1 MRSIDEADDEPPI
14 IYTPPSRLS
23 KSTRAIGW
31 VIFMLAL
38 LARAACLKQ
47 LQGSPIWAEM
57 PVDVAYYIDWAKR
70 MAAGDWIGT
79 GVFERSPLYA
89 YFLGIVFKLLDTG
102 LLAPRLI
109 QIVLGSAT
117 CVLIHRI
124 GRQAFSP
131 LTGLAAGLTAAVYAP
146 FLLHDVMLD
155 REIFAVFFICAIVYQ
170 LLAADG
176 SQRGL
181 LATAGVCLGLA
192 ALVRDALI
200 LMAPVTALWLMIDPW
215 LRGKMTRGRT
225 REGLGRVG
233 SLAIGLMLVLI
244 PVAVRNY
251 NVSGETVLLT
261 TESGELVAIGDNPQ
275 PLSHR
280 LVVFLNGRELPDD
293 VDYFRHRSLLPVL
306 RLPLP
311 TWGWAAP
318 AALAGM
324 ILSLTR
330 WREALV
336 LYFIGGG
343 YIATALL
350 FNLDRYRM
358 PVVPLMILFAAYGV
372 VELVTAVA
380 RRRFV
385 RAALGA
391 LALFAGIAVVN
402 WNL

>member
-1 MRSIDEADDEPPI
+1 MRPMNEADEEPPI

-23 KSTRAIGW
+23 KSTRAISF

-47 LQGSPIWAEM
+47 LQGSPLWGEM
-57 PVDVAYYIDWAKR
+57 PADVAFHVDWAKR
-70 MAAGDWIGT
+70 LAAGDWIGT
-79 GVFERSPLYA
+79 GVFGQGPLYA
-89 YFLGIVFKLLDTG
+89 YFLGLVFKVLGTG

-109 QIVLGSAT
+109 QIVVGAAT
-117 CVLIHRI
+117 CVLIQRI

-131 LTGLAAGLTAAVYAP
+131 LTGLVAGLTAAVYAP
-146 FLLHDVMLD
+146 FLLHDVMLGG
-155 REIFAVFFICAIVYQ
+155 ELFAVFFICAVVYQ

-200 LMAPVTALWLMIDPW
+200 LLAPVTALWLMIDPW
-215 LRGKMTRGRT
+215 LRGKMTGGRA

-233 SLAIGLMLVLI
+233 ALAIGLMLVVV

-261 TESGELVAIGDNPQ
+261 TGGAEIVRTADSAMPV
-275 PLSHR
+275 SRR
-280 LVVFLNGRELPDD
+280 LLVFLNRQELPDHL
-293 VDYFRHRSLLPVL
+293 DYLRHRSQLPIL

-318 AALAGM
+318 AALAGL

-330 WREALV
+330 WREALI
-336 LYFIGGG
+336 LYLIGGG

-350 FNLDRYRM
+350 FNLGGYRM
-358 PVVPLMILFAAYGV
+358 PVVPLMILFAGYGV
-372 VELVTAVA
+372 VEIATAVA

-391 LALFAGIAVVN
+391 VALLAGIAIVN
-402 WNL
+402 LSL